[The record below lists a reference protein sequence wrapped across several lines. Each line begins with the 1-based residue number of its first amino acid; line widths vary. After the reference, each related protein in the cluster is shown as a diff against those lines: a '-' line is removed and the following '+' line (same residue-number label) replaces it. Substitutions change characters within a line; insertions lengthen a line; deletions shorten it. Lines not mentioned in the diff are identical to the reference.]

1 MSKIEVALC
10 ITELNVGGAEKA
22 FSELAIHL
30 DRTRFSVRVYVLRP
44 EKDHGNPSFLPVLR
58 EAGVPVSFLNVSG
71 PLSFLRGI
79 GKLARE
85 LRAQKADIFLSF
97 MFHAN
102 LLGRL
107 AARRTGIPRVYSGI
121 RVSEKEHRL
130 HLLLD
135 RLTSGSVDRY
145 LCVSR
150 SAAEFTQRVGKI
162 PAKKIRVIPN
172 GVDTA
177 RLLDSALSP
186 SPLTDRPG
194 RHILFAGRLVWQKG
208 LDRVLK
214 DADAWLGSGEGH
226 DWTFWIVG
234 EGPQKKK
241 LEKIIA
247 RLCPETAARI
257 RFTGWRADL
266 PTLLK
271 QSDLFLLPSRYEGMP
286 NVLLE
291 AALAGLPVLCSR
303 CDGVEEI
310 LGAQSE
316 EQTFRFGKRDEFLA
330 KIRQLLASETR
341 RAELGAKNRARVGRE
356 FTVRKMIDRYE
367 AEFLSPLT

>member
-1 MSKIEVALC
+1 MS
-10 ITELNVGGAEKA
+10 T
-22 FSELAIHL
+22 
-30 DRTRFSVRVYVLRP
+30 
-44 EKDHGNPSFLPVLR
+44 
-58 EAGVPVSFLNVSG
+58 
-71 PLSFLRGI
+71 
-79 GKLARE
+79 
-85 LRAQKADIFLSF
+85 
-97 MFHAN
+97 
-102 LLGRL
+102 RL
-107 AARRTGIPRVYSGI
+107 ASSIRRWP
-121 RVSEKEHRL
+121 
-130 HLLLD
+130 
-135 RLTSGSVDRY
+135 
-145 LCVSR
+145 
-150 SAAEFTQRVGKI
+150 F
-162 PAKKIRVIPN
+162 
-172 GVDTA
+172 
-177 RLLDSALSP
+177 P
-186 SPLTDRPG
+186 SPIGLATYS
-194 RHILFAGRLVWQKG
+194 FAGRLVWQKG

-214 DADAWLGSGEGH
+214 DADAWLGAGEGH

-247 RLCPETAARI
+247 RLRPETAARI

-330 KIRQLLASETR
+330 KIRQLLASEVR